1 MPSVPAD
8 AEPADAEPAD
18 AEPADAEPA
27 DAEPGTTTGADAAP
41 SRDTAARA
49 RPGRAGDSAAPGE
62 PCVLLKLGEV
72 VLKGKNRDAFERRL
86 RDNIRT
92 AIRELDVE
100 ADVAR
105 REGVIVLRV
114 PGGDQEAVDKVARR
128 VTDVM
133 GIARV
138 HRAWRVRKDL
148 DATVRAAIEVVGGHP
163 DLDRAPAF
171 AVRPRRRDKRFPL
184 TSSELAV
191 LIGRKVQD
199 TYDLPVNLSNPEVT
213 VFIEVDQHEVFVFTD
228 GMPGQG
234 GLPAGMS
241 GRGLVLMSGGIDSPV
256 AAYRM
261 IRRGLRC
268 DFLHFSGMPFTGPES
283 VYKAYALVRELDR
296 FQGGSRLFVVPFG
309 KAQQAIKS
317 SGADRLQVVAQRRL
331 MLKTAEAM
339 TNRLGA
345 AALITGDSLGQV
357 SSQTMTNLTAL
368 DDAVELP
375 ILRPLIGFD
384 KTEIMAE
391 ARRIGTLAISELPDE
406 DCCTLLTPRRAETR
420 AKIADLRRIERRLD
434 TETIVEQLL
443 DAVQLHRP
451 SVAS

>member
-1 MPSVPAD
+1 MPTLDHAAGSAPGVRRPRD
-8 AEPADAEPAD
+8 AFEPRDA
-18 AEPADAEPA
+18 
-27 DAEPGTTTGADAAP
+27 GANRQAA
-41 SRDTAARA
+41 SGDT
-49 RPGRAGDSAAPGE
+49 PAGDPVGE

-72 VLKGKNRDAFERRL
+72 VLKGKNRETFERRL
-86 RDNIRT
+86 HNNIR
-92 AIRELDVE
+92 AALRDLDVK
-100 ADVAR
+100 ATVGR

-114 PGGDQEAVDKVARR
+114 PGGDQAAADAVAGRA
-128 VTDVM
+128 TDVM
-133 GIARV
+133 GITRV
-138 HRAWRVRKDL
+138 HRAWRVAKNP
-148 DATVRAAIEVVGGHP
+148 DAAVRAAIELIGRHP
-163 DLDRAPAF
+163 EFERRPTF
-171 AVRPRRRDKRFPL
+171 AIRPRRRDKRFPM
-184 TSSELAV
+184 TSAELAV
-191 LIGRKVQD
+191 LAGRKVQEA
-199 TYDLPVNLSNPEVT
+199 YGLPVDLSNPDIT
-213 VFIEVDQHEVFVFTD
+213 AFIEVDQREVFVFTD
-228 GMPGQG
+228 GLAGQG

-241 GRGLVLMSGGIDSPV
+241 GRALVLMSGGIDSPV

-309 KAQQAIKS
+309 KVQQQIKS

-339 TNRLGA
+339 AERLQG

-357 SSQTMTNLTAL
+357 SSQTMTNITAL
-368 DDAVELP
+368 DDAVDLP

-391 ARRIGTLAISELPDE
+391 ARRIGTLSISELPDE

-434 TETIVEQLL
+434 TEAVVEQLL
-443 DAVQLHRP
+443 DSIQEHRP
-451 SVAS
+451 SSAEAAGA